1 MLSTLFVWGGLCDGV
16 SQVLGNAEKLWAAY
30 PGELRTQYTGWKKRL
45 AVCRFV
51 GHIMTMTPTSHLK
64 LPDPNNPGDID
75 RHRDAVLVRFSET
88 FGLVDSALRDSI
100 PKAKNMFA
108 LLGGYPDRAVHAM
121 NTRYLMKVF
130 LQANEVSAEEQS
142 SNGDLNIEWVPNCG
156 LFAKLPEADIR
167 ILKTGPFGVPKATS
181 AARSRYYSSNQML
194 LRFSEGNSDDT
205 PCDLPL
211 TLVLLWDIDE
221 EFKYLGLEVACPRTA
236 VSDGSVDCFWIAKWN
251 GTEQEVI
258 PATAGPTSPGPDLE
272 GIAPIDANKSRAA
285 KA

>member
-1 MLSTLFVWGGLCDGV
+1 
-16 SQVLGNAEKLWAAY
+16 
-30 PGELRTQYTGWKKRL
+30 
-45 AVCRFV
+45 
-51 GHIMTMTPTSHLK
+51 MTMNSTPHLN
-64 LPDPNNPGDID
+64 LPDPNDSADIA
-75 RHRDAVLVRFSET
+75 RHRDAVLAKFEDT
-88 FGLVDSALRDSI
+88 FGLVDTALRDSI

-142 SNGDLNIEWVPNCG
+142 PSGDLDIQWVPNCG
-156 LFAKLPEADIR
+156 LFAKLPDAEIR
-167 ILKTGPFGVPKATS
+167 ILKVGPLGVPRATS

-194 LRFSEGNSDDT
+194 LKFNEGVSDET

-236 VSDGSVDCFWIAKWN
+236 NSDGIVDCFWIAKWG
-251 GTEQEVI
+251 GTEQGII
-258 PATAGPTSPGPDLE
+258 PAAEGPISPDSDLE
-272 GIAPIDANKSRAA
+272 GIAPIEGGASRAA